1 MKRVKRKVLAIL
13 MSLAMAFTMM
23 PMMGTAVYAADDT
36 DEPVV
41 VMAGNN
47 AEVGNVTVENR
58 GKAVEAHGSDG
69 QTASAKVNGNVELTN
84 EIRDPNAIGVIARAD
99 TKGSASVDVSGN
111 VLVAAPDSA
120 VGIFSAAEKKSDYAE
135 VNVVGDVTTLSHG
148 GAAHGINTTDG
159 NVTVDGNV
167 SANGNNYAMGVT
179 AVSQN
184 QPSSTIIKGG
194 LSDEGLGV
202 QAAAISAEDETG
214 DLTFT
219 VGKGGITAVSI
230 GDAGIPGIMPISTGL
245 MVNDG
250 SGKLRADIQADIKAS
265 SDMKQSTALWIGGWH
280 SENHGDDPAGTQ
292 DVRVHGN
299 LISDERGIFFI
310 ESDFSVPSVTDVLI
324 ENEIKAD
331 KVGILVYKHHAEL
344 LLPDNDARHIDPT
357 NKVNLT
363 AWKIKTNENGNVAEY
378 YTENEG
384 NVLPEGISPTGVD
397 RDFEKK
403 INYIIRTEKPA
414 GGNFKVLDANGKALS
429 KSHGYDVAHEGEKVI
444 LKADAGYQ
452 ITAAYNGTGEKTPL
466 QKDSNGDYYLVV
478 PKGGGVNLSAE
489 VEKAKTPTPE
499 PKPEP
504 KPTPTPTPE
513 PTPAPV
519 KVSGKLLPKIV
530 AKKKSITISWNKI
543 RGAAGYDIFFARC
556 NHSNKKIVT
565 KKAKT
570 IKGNKTF
577 KWTKSGLKKGT
588 AYKAYVRAY
597 VTKNGKKTY
606 VSKSP
611 IMHAYTGNG
620 TKKYT
625 NAKSVK
631 VNKTKVTLTKGK
643 TFKIKAKVK
652 KISKKKKLMPKS
664 HAATLRYMTSNK
676 KIATVSKSGKI
687 KAKAKGTCYIYV
699 FAHNGVSKRIKIT
712 VK

>member
-13 MSLAMAFTMM
+13 MSMAMAFTMM
-23 PMMGTAVYAADDT
+23 PMMGTVVYAADDT

-41 VMAGNN
+41 VTAGNN
-47 AEVGNVTVENR
+47 AEVGNVTVVNR
-58 GKAVEAHGSDG
+58 GKAVEVHGSDG
-69 QTASAKVNGNVELTN
+69 QTASAKVNGNVGLTN
-84 EIRDPNAIGVIARAD
+84 EVRDPSAKGVIARAD

-111 VLVAAPDSA
+111 VLVEAPDSA
-120 VGIFSAAEKKSDYAE
+120 VGIYSAVEKKSDYAK
-135 VNVVGDVTTLSHG
+135 VNVVGDVTTLSPG
-148 GAAHGINTTDG
+148 GTAQGIDTTDG

-194 LSDEGLGV
+194 LSAEGLGV

-230 GDAGIPGIMPISTGL
+230 GAAGIPGIMPISTGL

-265 SDMKQSTALWIGGWH
+265 SDMKQSTALWFGMTH
-280 SENHGDDPAGTQ
+280 SENHGNEPAGTQ

-299 LISDERGIFFI
+299 LISDDRGIFFI
-310 ESDFSVPSVTDVLI
+310 ESDFSVPSVTDLLV

-331 KVGILVYKHHAEL
+331 NVGILVYKHHAEL

-403 INYIIRTEKPA
+403 INYIIKTEKPA
-414 GGNFKVLDANGKALS
+414 GGNFKALYANGKALS

-452 ITAAYNGTGEKTPL
+452 ITAAYNGIEEKTAL
-466 QKDSNGDYYLVV
+466 SKDANGDFYLVV
-478 PKGGGVNLSAE
+478 PKGGGVYLSAE
-489 VEKAKTPTPE
+489 VKKAAT
-499 PKPEP
+499 
-504 KPTPTPTPE
+504 
-513 PTPAPV
+513 
-519 KVSGKLLPKIV
+519 PKISGSLM
-530 AKKKSITISWNKI
+530 AKMTAKGKKSLTISWNKI
-543 RGAAGYDIFFARC
+543 NGAAGYDIFFAKC
-556 NHSNKKIVT
+556 NHGKKEIKC
-565 KKAKT
+565 KKVKT
-570 IKGNKTF
+570 IKAGKTF

-597 VTKNGKKTY
+597 VYKNGKKTY
-606 VSKSP
+606 VRSSP
-611 IMHAYTGNG
+611 LMHAYTGNG
-620 TKKYT
+620 TKNYT
-625 NAKSVK
+625 NAKSVS
-631 VNKTKVTLTKGK
+631 VNKTKVTLKKGK

-652 KISKKKKLMPKS
+652 KVKKNKKLMPKS
-664 HAATLRYMTSNK
+664 HAPTLRYMTTNK
-676 KIATVSKSGKI
+676 KVATVTKSGKI
-687 KAKAKGTCYIYV
+687 TAKSKGICTVYV
-699 FAHNGVSKRIKIT
+699 FAHNGVSKQIKVT